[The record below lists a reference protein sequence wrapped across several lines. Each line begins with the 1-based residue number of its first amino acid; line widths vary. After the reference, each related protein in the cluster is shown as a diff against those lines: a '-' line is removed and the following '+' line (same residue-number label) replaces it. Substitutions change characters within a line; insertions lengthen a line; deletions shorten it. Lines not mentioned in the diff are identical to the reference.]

1 MKRPMMYFF
10 LALVLCGVGACGK
23 GEQEIAPEETPQKE
37 IVVKEDTV
45 KQNPLPPVTETP
57 CEKDST
63 PITFEKVDIAMG
75 IIKELAPKDPS
86 KPYDYPLLQQP
97 FYIIINS
104 AENELYKKL
113 VTQEGKP
120 IPSVDFEKN
129 SLIVAGLT
137 ASSSDGLK
145 DLQITKVCK
154 DGRLQAKAFLF
165 AGVGAA
171 FTPVNF
177 SFLIPKVND
186 KTEIEFNIIY

>member
-1 MKRPMMYFF
+1 MMYFLF
-10 LALVLCGVGACGK
+10 VLALCGACGK
-23 GEQEIAPEETPQKE
+23 GEQEIAPEENFEKE
-37 IVVKEDTV
+37 IVVKDDTV
-45 KQNPLPPVTETP
+45 KQDSLPPITEIP

-63 PITFEKVDIAMG
+63 PIVFEKVDIAMG

-120 IPSVDFEKN
+120 IPAVDFEKN
-129 SLIVAGLT
+129 SLVVAGLIAT
-137 ASSSDGLK
+137 SSDGLK
-145 DLQITKVCK
+145 GLRVRKECK
-154 DGRLQAKAFLF
+154 EGRLRAEVLLL
-165 AGVGAA
+165 AGAGAA

-177 SFLIPKVND
+177 SFTIPKVKED
-186 KTEIEFNIIY
+186 TQIRFNISY